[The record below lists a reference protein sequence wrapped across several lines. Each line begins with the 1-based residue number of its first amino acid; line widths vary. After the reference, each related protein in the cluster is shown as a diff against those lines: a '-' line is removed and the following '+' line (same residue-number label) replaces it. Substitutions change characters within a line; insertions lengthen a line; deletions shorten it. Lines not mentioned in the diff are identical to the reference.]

1 MEEPYESIAHLLSD
15 VILPNLK
22 SVQAS
27 QEEQIAA
34 NERLELEIDELRL
47 HLNTQFAHLV
57 TLLTAC
63 RAEIAATQ
71 AMLRQ
76 VATQNRSSALNGD
89 TLVH

>member
-1 MEEPYESIAHLLSD
+1 MEEPFESIARILSD

-27 QEEQIAA
+27 QNEQIAA

-47 HLNTQFAHLV
+47 HLNSLFES
-57 TLLTAC
+57 LLAQLMAC

-71 AMLRQ
+71 AMLKM
-76 VATQNRSSALNGD
+76 ARSPDGSRTADGG
-89 TLVH
+89 TLIH

>member
-1 MEEPYESIAHLLSD
+1 MEEPFDSIARVLSD

-27 QEEQIAA
+27 QNEQIAA

-47 HLNTQFAHLV
+47 HLNSLFDS
-57 TLLTAC
+57 LLAQLMAC

-71 AMLRQ
+71 AILKTVGAQ
-76 VATQNRSSALNGD
+76 DASCTAEGGGFI
-89 TLVH
+89 H

>member
-1 MEEPYESIAHLLSD
+1 MEQPFDALTRLLSD

-27 QEEQIAA
+27 QQEQMAA

-47 HLNTQFAHLV
+47 HLNSQFAHL
-57 TLLTAC
+57 TALLTAC
-63 RAEIAATQ
+63 RAEVAATQ
-71 AMLRQ
+71 AMLRLIAAQ
-76 VATQNRSSALNGD
+76 DRTSAVNGD

>member
-1 MEEPYESIAHLLSD
+1 MEEPLETIARLLSD

-22 SVQAS
+22 SVHAS
-27 QEEQIAA
+27 QQEQIAA

-47 HLNTQFAHLV
+47 HLNSQFAHLV

-71 AMLRQ
+71 AMLRLIAVQ
-76 VATQNRSSALNGD
+76 DRTSAVNGD

>member
-1 MEEPYESIAHLLSD
+1 MEEPFDSIASLLSD

-27 QEEQIAA
+27 QQEQIAA

-47 HLNTQFAHLV
+47 HLNSQFAHLV
-57 TLLTAC
+57 ALLMAC

-71 AMLRQ
+71 AILRL
-76 VATQNRSSALNGD
+76 VATQDRSSAPAAD